1 MAVPVRR
8 IQLSNGEHL
17 DVHDTSGPYTDPS
30 AEIDVEA
37 GLPPTRDSWSRPDP
51 IEGAATQL
59 VWAGAG
65 IITPGDGVLRGP
77 GGEPPGPGKRTDDHR
92 EARTRSWHGL
102 TTVKAIETGMAE
114 RSAEFTRL
122 GNSVHLPLTS

>member
-51 IEGAATQL
+51 IEGATTQF
-59 VWAGAG
+59 
-65 IITPGDGVLRGP
+65 GVGRGQGHHP
-77 GGEPPGPGKRTDDHR
+77 RR
-92 EARTRSWHGL
+92 W
-102 TTVKAIETGMAE
+102 
-114 RSAEFTRL
+114 RSARPGRGTTGTRKA
-122 GNSVHLPLTS
+122 NR